1 MCRGRDCAVV
11 QGWHFQ
17 GGGVQEDT
25 RLAIP
30 ELYLFELESRPEP
43 RHVSFRCS
51 RVGCRRLCEGR
62 EQLLHRHPR
71 REQPLFRDSVSLLP
85 IVYS

>member
-62 EQLLHRHPR
+62 EQLLDRHPR
-71 REQPLFRDSVSLLP
+71 REQPLSRDSVVLLP